1 MKLSRFCF
9 VLFLAVA
16 CGSRSARAAETVV
29 NPQVK
34 KVVDEVSE
42 DRIRAI
48 IARLV
53 QFGTR
58 NTMSSQDDP
67 ERGIGAARKWIFA
80 QFKSYSPR
88 LEVRYDHWKVK
99 KTGRM
104 FKDVDLYNVVAVL
117 PGKTNPEAMVFIT
130 GHYDSLNLGTPAN
143 RGQGGA
149 GGQGAG
155 GQGGAGSTGG
165 EPPSAVGERP
175 PQANWEKIV
184 DLPAPGACDD
194 GSGTAAVMELA
205 RVMSQ
210 YEFNKTL
217 VFMAFA
223 GEEMGLVGS
232 TLEAAKMKKD
242 NAVVEAVLNNDI
254 IGTDVS
260 GDGRTGNSEVSVY
273 SDDVMDS
280 PSQQLARYM
289 RSITPAYVPFMDV
302 KTLYMQDRL
311 GRGGDHSPFQQEGY
325 AAVRISTPNEI
336 LANQH
341 HATDTLENMS
351 VPYTARVVKVNGAMA
366 AALALAPRTPD
377 IMTTARR
384 RGADGANGATSASG
398 ASGASGAATG
408 AGADPG
414 SPSYSAPGQPPRK
427 LPMIARGTGYDAV
440 VRWKPAGSDANIKGY
455 AIVYRSTTAPF
466 YEHEIFVGKVTE
478 YTLKG
483 MSIDDARFG
492 VKAIGNDG
500 TESLVAPY
508 VYPARNKVAYETVD

>member
-1 MKLSRFCF
+1 MKPSRFCF
-9 VLFLAVA
+9 TSFLAVA
-16 CGSRSARAAETVV
+16 CAVVPVRAAETVV

-34 KVVDEVSE
+34 KIVDEVSE

-48 IARLV
+48 ITRLV
-53 QFGTR
+53 AFGTR
-58 NTMSSQDDP
+58 NLLSSQDDP
-67 ERGIGAARKWIFA
+67 ERGIGAARKWIFE
-80 QFKSYSPR
+80 QLKGYSPR

-104 FKDVDLYNVVAVL
+104 FKDVDLYNVIAVL
-117 PGKTNPEAMVFIT
+117 PGKTNPEAMVLIS
-130 GHYDSLNLGTPAN
+130 GHYDSLNLGTPAA
-143 RGQGGA
+143 RTPGA
-149 GGQGAG
+149 TDGA
-155 GQGGAGSTGG
+155 SG
-165 EPPSAVGERP
+165 EPQSAIGERP
-175 PQANWEKIV
+175 TQTNWEKIV

-217 VFMAFA
+217 VFVAFA
-223 GEEMGLVGS
+223 GEEQGLVGS

-280 PSQQLARYM
+280 PSQQLARYI
-289 RSITPAYVPFMDV
+289 RAVAPAYVPFMDV
-302 KTLYMQDRL
+302 KAMYIQDRL
-311 GRGGDHSPFQQEGY
+311 GRGGDHSPFQQEGF

-336 LANQH
+336 LKNQH
-341 HATDTLENMS
+341 HDTDTLENMS
-351 VPYTARVVKVNGAMA
+351 VPYTARVVKVNGAIA
-366 AALALAPRTPD
+366 ATLALAPRTPD
-377 IMTTARR
+377 ILTTPRTR
-384 RGADGANGATSASG
+384 GANGSNANG
-398 ASGASGAATG
+398 AAATG
-408 AGADPG
+408 AGADAG

-427 LPMIARGTGYDAV
+427 LPMINRGSGYDAV
-440 VRWKPAGSDANIKGY
+440 LRWKPAGSDANIKGY

-483 MSIDDARFG
+483 MSIDDTRYG

-500 TESLVAPY
+500 VESLVAPY
-508 VYPARNKVAYETVD
+508 VYPARNKVTYETVE

>member
-1 MKLSRFCF
+1 MKPSRIC
-9 VLFLAVA
+9 VALFLSAACVA
-16 CGSRSARAAETVV
+16 APTAAAAETIV

-34 KVVDEVSE
+34 RIVDEVSE

-53 QFGTR
+53 AFGTR

-67 ERGIGAARKWIFA
+67 ERGIGAARKWIF
-80 QFKSYSPR
+80 QQLQSYSPR
-88 LEVRYDHWKVK
+88 LQVRYDQWKVK

-104 FKDVDLYNVVAVL
+104 FRDVDLYNVVAVL
-117 PGKTNPEAMVFIT
+117 PGKTNPEAMVLIT

-149 GGQGAG
+149 GAAGA
-155 GQGGAGSTGG
+155 QGGEQPTAI
-165 EPPSAVGERP
+165 GERP
-175 PQANWEKIV
+175 TQANWEKIV

-210 YEFNKTL
+210 HEFNKTL
-217 VFMAFA
+217 VFVAFA

-232 TLEAAKMKKD
+232 TLEAAKLKKD
-242 NAVVEAVLNNDI
+242 SAVVEAVLNNDI

-260 GDGRTGNSEVSVY
+260 GDGRTGNSAVSMY
-273 SDDVMDS
+273 SDDQMDS
-280 PSQQLARYM
+280 PSQQLARYA
-289 RSITPAYVPFMDV
+289 RAIAPAYVANMQV
-302 KTLYMQDRL
+302 NVEYMQDRL

-351 VPYTARVVKVNGAMA
+351 VPYTARVVKLNGAIA
-366 AALALAPRTPD
+366 ATLALAPRTPD
-377 IMTTARR
+377 ILSVPRAR
-384 RGADGANGATSASG
+384 GGTDGAGAGTGTPTGAGASAGSG
-398 ASGASGAATG
+398 AQTG

-414 SPSYSAPGQPPRK
+414 SPSYSRPGAPPRR
-427 LPMIARGTGYDAV
+427 LPMISRGSGYDAV
-440 VRWKPAGSDANIKGY
+440 LRWRPAGSDADIKGY
-455 AIVYRSTTAPF
+455 AIVFRSTTSPF
-466 YEHEIFVGKVTE
+466 YEREIFVGKVTE
-478 YTLKG
+478 FTLKG

-508 VYPARNKVAYETVD
+508 VYPARNKVTYETMP

>member
-1 MKLSRFCF
+1 MKLSRLCF
-9 VLFLAVA
+9 ALFLAAA
-16 CGSRSARAAETVV
+16 CATGSARAAETIV

-34 KVVDEVSE
+34 KIVDEVSE

-80 QFKSYSPR
+80 QLKSYSPR

-104 FKDVDLYNVVAVL
+104 FKDADLYNVVAVL
-117 PGKTNPEAMVFIT
+117 PGKTNPEAMVMIS

-143 RGQGGA
+143 RPQGRTDGA
-149 GGQGAG
+149 AG
-155 GQGGAGSTGG
+155 EQQ
-165 EPPSAVGERP
+165 SAVGERP
-175 PQANWEKIV
+175 TQANWEKIV

-205 RVMSQ
+205 RIMSQ

-217 VFMAFA
+217 VFVAFA

-232 TLEAAKMKKD
+232 TLEAAKMKKE
-242 NAVVEAVLNNDI
+242 NAVIEAVLNNDI

-273 SDDVMDS
+273 GDDLMDS
-280 PSQQLARYM
+280 PSQQLARYI
-289 RSITPAYVPFMDV
+289 RATAPAYVPFMDV
-302 KTLYMQDRL
+302 KALYMQDRL
-311 GRGGDHSPFQQEGY
+311 GRGGDHSPFQQEGFG
-325 AAVRISTPNEI
+325 AVRISTPNEI
-336 LANQH
+336 LKNQH
-341 HATDTLENMS
+341 HETDTLENMS
-351 VPYTARVVKVNGAMA
+351 VPYTARVVKVNGAIA

-377 IMTTARR
+377 IMTTPRAR
-384 RGADGANGATSASG
+384 GANGASG
-398 ASGASGAATG
+398 ATTG
-408 AGADPG
+408 AGADAG

-427 LPMIARGTGYDAV
+427 LPMISRGTGYDAV
-440 VRWKPAGSDANIKGY
+440 LRWKPAGSDANIKGY
-455 AIVYRSTTAPF
+455 AIVYRSTTSPF
-466 YEHEIFVGKVTE
+466 YEHEIYVGKVTE
-478 YTLKG
+478 YTLQG

-508 VYPARNKVAYETVD
+508 VYPARNKVTYETVE